1 MTNSRPRITTTE
13 GLMEL
18 ARELTAF
25 VLALILLVPAGFI
38 HLINTISSRI
48 ITRRGGLD

>member
-1 MTNSRPRITTTE
+1 
-13 GLMEL
+13 MEL

-38 HLINTISSRI
+38 RLIDTISSRI
-48 ITRRGGLD
+48 IRRRGGLD